1 MKTYEI
7 NEAIK
12 MLKEN
17 GELKFKIT
25 GNICTQILY
34 VDEGSILTKCGGCS
48 GSKSCSLRI
57 SDKWDLVQQPVSFME
72 AVKAL
77 NEGDT
82 IYCQY
87 TCDYINEKNKPF
99 KHTYEPQSNGKIWD
113 ERNESPTLWMILN
126 GKWYIE
132 E

>member
-1 MKTYEI
+1 MI
-7 NEAIK
+7 
-12 MLKEN
+12 
-17 GELKFKIT
+17 
-25 GNICTQILY
+25 
-34 VDEGSILTKCGGCS
+34 
-48 GSKSCSLRI
+48 
-57 SDKWDLVQQPVSFME
+57 QQPVGFME

-87 TCDYINEKNKPF
+87 TCDYTNEKNKPF
-99 KHTYEPQSNGKIWD
+99 KHTYETQSNGKMLD

-126 GKWYIE
+126 GNWYIE